1 MLEEEIKLTADSSQA
16 EKELDKLAEKTK
28 DINKNQQQEQTQEL
42 ISVKDNFKTLTDA
55 IKDLSKV
62 TKHDIDYKD
71 GNAAYYLAQ
80 SYNKNGQLDKAK
92 KYYKYVIE
100 NYPGSQRART
110 SMNYVDAQE

>member
-1 MLEEEIKLTADSSQA
+1 MEALYEEGYSYY
-16 EKELDKLAEKTK
+16 TK
-28 DINKNQQQEQTQEL
+28 NDLGN
-42 ISVKDNFKTLTDA
+42 A

-80 SYNKNGQLDKAK
+80 AYNKNGQLDKAK